1 MTQQIKNR
9 YIDLVTKKQKEE
21 LLEVFGQAFHEVVPP
36 LLDDLKE
43 DITNDLGG
51 RIDAI
56 DRKLFNITDSHA
68 RKLDNHEH
76 RIEKLEKRPQPL
88 AY

>member
-1 MTQQIKNR
+1 M
-9 YIDLVTKKQKEE
+9 TKKQKKE
-21 LLEVFGQAFHEVVPP
+21 LLEVFSDAFHEVVPP

-43 DITNDLGG
+43 DLGE
-51 RIDAI
+51 RIDRL

>member
-1 MTQQIKNR
+1 M
-9 YIDLVTKKQKEE
+9 TKKQREE
-21 LLEVFGQAFHEVVPP
+21 FLGVFAQAFHEVVVPV
-36 LLDDLKE
+36 LEEMKDEMTATKE
-43 DITNDLGG
+43 DVG
-51 RIDAI
+51 RIE
-56 DRKLFNITDSHA
+56 RKLDNITDSHA